1 VDLSL
6 RWAVPGSIAIFLL
19 LILQINVGLLTGY
32 RGDPLVRITAVGF
45 RNVADQIA
53 LIRDRL
59 GASCVLVGDFGTT
72 AWLMFYLPKGSC
84 IAQRN
89 ERIRWVNMPEPDSAL
104 LRGKLLFV
112 SVNYPAWRYLGYHT
126 KQLEPVAQ
134 LERKRGSTVIESY
147 QLMLLEPQTGDVF
160 DRTPP
165 AELAPPKLAQPSTD

>member
-1 VDLSL
+1 VYLSL

-19 LILQINVGLLTGY
+19 LILQTNVGLLTG

-84 IAQRN
+84 IAQR
-89 ERIRWVNMPEPDSAL
+89 RAHPL
-104 LRGKLLFV
+104 GK
-112 SVNYPAWRYLGYHT
+112 YA
-126 KQLEPVAQ
+126 
-134 LERKRGSTVIESY
+134 
-147 QLMLLEPQTGDVF
+147 
-160 DRTPP
+160 
-165 AELAPPKLAQPSTD
+165 